1 MNKRFTSPI
10 DRASEIILLAHQNFL
25 TFIFLQNEI
34 QDKMKKSDLP
44 SKICVICKRPFKWR
58 KKWSKVWKEVKY
70 CSNAC
75 RKKKLK

>member
-1 MNKRFTSPI
+1 
-10 DRASEIILLAHQNFL
+10 
-25 TFIFLQNEI
+25 
-34 QDKMKKSDLP
+34 MKKSDLP

-75 RKKKLK
+75 KKKETKIVNFTGCAKKSPIFPLK